1 MTPRLASTEPGMPG
15 EDGYPRFSPAEIG
28 RRWRAASRE
37 VERAGVDALVVYG
50 ADRSGAAVQWL
61 THWPVTREAALLW
74 TPGAAPLLLVQH
86 ANHLD
91 NAARLSTG
99 CEVRWG
105 GDSTA
110 ATLAVELGRRRAGRL
125 RLGVVGP
132 LSASGAVL
140 LEAAGAELVFLDLE
154 FQRLRLVKSAE
165 ELEWTRRGARL
176 TDAAVDALAR
186 RAGPGTGEVELGAI
200 VESAYV
206 PEGGTTHI
214 HYFSATAM
222 RQPSMRVP
230 AQWPAERRLRA
241 GDVVSCEVSA
251 SWWGY
256 PGQLLRTFT
265 VEEPPTPLYRDL
277 HDVAVAAFDAISARV
292 APGTTAAELAEAA
305 RVIESAG
312 FTTCDDLV
320 HGFVGGYLPPVVP
333 GGGREPRHGSF
344 VLEEGMTIV
353 VQPNV
358 VTPDGTAGV
367 QTGELLLVTSTG
379 CERLH
384 AYPRGIGVLRHSA

>member
-1 MTPRLASTEPGMPG
+1 MSE
-15 EDGYPRFSPAEIG
+15 GYPQFSAAEID
-28 RRWRAASRE
+28 RRWSAASGE
-37 VERAGVDALVVYG
+37 MERAEVDALVVYG
-50 ADRSGAAVQWL
+50 ADRAGAAVQWL
-61 THWPVTREAALLW
+61 TQWPVTREAALLW
-74 TPGAAPLLLVQH
+74 TPGAAPLLLVQY

-91 NAARLSTG
+91 NAERLATG

-105 GDSTA
+105 GDSTF
-110 ATLAVELGRRRAGRL
+110 ATLGHELERRRPGGL

-132 LSASGAVL
+132 LPASGAGL
-140 LEAAGAELVFLDLE
+140 LAAVGAELVFLDPA
-154 FQRLRLVKSAE
+154 FQRLRLAKSAE
-165 ELEWTRRGARL
+165 ELEWTRRGVGL
-176 TDAAVDALAR
+176 TDAALGALAR
-186 RAGPGTGEVELGAI
+186 RAGPGTSETELGAI

-206 PEGGTTHI
+206 GQGGTTHI
-214 HYFSATAM
+214 HYFSATPM
-222 RQPSMRVP
+222 RRPAMRVP
-230 AQWPAERRLRA
+230 GQWPADRRLRA

-265 VEEPPTPLYRDL
+265 VEEPPTPLYREL

-292 APGTTAAELAEAA
+292 APGTTGAELADAA

-333 GGGREPRHGSF
+333 GGGRRPRHDSF

-358 VTPDGTAGV
+358 VTTDGRAGV
-367 QTGELLLVTSTG
+367 QTGELLLVTATG
-379 CERLH
+379 SERLH
-384 AYPRGIGVLRHSA
+384 SFPRGIGMLSD

>member
-1 MTPRLASTEPGMPG
+1 MAARLVSTEPGEPR
-15 EDGYPRFSPAEIG
+15 EEGYPRFSPAEMD
-28 RRWRAASRE
+28 RRWTAAFRE
-37 VERAGVDALVVYG
+37 MERAGVDALVVYG
-50 ADRSGAAVQWL
+50 ADRAGAAVQWL

-74 TPGAAPLLLVQH
+74 TPGTTPLLFVQH

-91 NAARLSTG
+91 NAERLATG

-105 GDSTA
+105 GDSTL
-110 ATLAVELGRRRAGRL
+110 ATLGHELDGLRPGGL

-132 LSASGAVL
+132 LPASGAGP
-140 LEAAGAELVFLDLE
+140 LEAAGAELVFLDRE

-176 TDAAVDALAR
+176 TDAALDALAR
-186 RAGPGTGEVELGAI
+186 RAGPGTAEAELGAI

-222 RQPSMRVP
+222 RQPSMRVS
-230 AQWPAERRLRA
+230 AQWPADRRLRA

-265 VEEPPTPLYRDL
+265 VDEPPTSLYRDL
-277 HDVAVAAFDAISARV
+277 HDVAVAAFEAIAARI

-305 RVIESAG
+305 RVVESAG

-320 HGFVGGYLPPVVP
+320 HGFVGGYLPPIVP
-333 GGGREPRHGSF
+333 GGGRSPRHGSF
-344 VLEEGMTIV
+344 VLEEGMTVV

-358 VTPDGTAGV
+358 VTADGTAGV
-367 QTGELLLVTSTG
+367 QTGELLLVTSKG

-384 AYPRGIGVLRHSA
+384 AYPRGIGVLGSPA